1 MRETPS
7 EMLHG
12 TLDVLILRTLLRG
25 PCHGWG
31 ISRRIREASRQVL
44 QVNQGSLYPALYRLE
59 RRGWIVSQNGSSD
72 EGRPVRIYRLTPAGR
87 RQLVAGTGEWR
98 TFSLAVNWVLETP

>member
-1 MRETPS
+1 MRDAPS

-12 TLDVLILRTLLRG
+12 TLDVLILRTLRRG

-31 ISRRIREASRQVL
+31 ISRRIREASRDVL

-59 RRGWIVSQNGSSD
+59 RRGWIVSENGTSE
-72 EGRPVRIYRLTPAGR
+72 EGRRVRIYRLTPEGR
-87 RQLVAGTGEWR
+87 RQLAAGTAEWR
-98 TFSLAVNWVLETP
+98 AFSLAVNWVLETA